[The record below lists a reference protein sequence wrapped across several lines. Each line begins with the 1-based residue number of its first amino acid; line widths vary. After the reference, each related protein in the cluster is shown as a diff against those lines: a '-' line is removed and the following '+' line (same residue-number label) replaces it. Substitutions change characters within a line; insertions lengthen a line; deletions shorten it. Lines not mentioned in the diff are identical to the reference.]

1 MLKTIGLQFR
11 KVDILNF
18 IFGVFSAIILLL
30 LVYLVVKPNM
40 KLANS
45 SIFSLFMVS
54 KKKLIYYF
62 MVGLLE
68 ELLFRGLIL
77 GLVLKKVKNVYVKII
92 ASALIF
98 SVPHIFNTDNIDII
112 VMFIFPLLYGIV
124 SSEMLLFTKS
134 IWMSTGFHWLWNYII
149 ASIFLATG
157 NINLVYVWIII
168 EMLLLIPILYYSFN
182 KLGLSLNN
190 LDKV

>member
-30 LVYLVVKPNM
+30 LVYLVVKPNL

-62 MVGLLE
+62 MVG
-68 ELLFRGLIL
+68 
-77 GLVLKKVKNVYVKII
+77 
-92 ASALIF
+92 
-98 SVPHIFNTDNIDII
+98 
-112 VMFIFPLLYGIV
+112 
-124 SSEMLLFTKS
+124 
-134 IWMSTGFHWLWNYII
+134 
-149 ASIFLATG
+149 
-157 NINLVYVWIII
+157 
-168 EMLLLIPILYYSFN
+168 
-182 KLGLSLNN
+182 
-190 LDKV
+190 